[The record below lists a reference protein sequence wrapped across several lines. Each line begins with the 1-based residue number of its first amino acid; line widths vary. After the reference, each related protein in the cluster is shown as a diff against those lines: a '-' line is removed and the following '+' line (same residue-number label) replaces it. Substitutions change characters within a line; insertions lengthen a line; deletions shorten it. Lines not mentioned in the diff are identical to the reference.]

1 MKLNAQT
8 VTQKDLVDTGR
19 TLNVLCAF
27 SLRPVFTE
35 ECSTQFQYQSSIMN
49 QVLRSSFFYRP
60 GFRFLGLSF

>member
-1 MKLNAQT
+1 MLDKILFTWFHSLQKSAREANMKLNAQT

-35 ECSTQFQYQSSIMN
+35 ECST
-49 QVLRSSFFYRP
+49 
-60 GFRFLGLSF
+60 